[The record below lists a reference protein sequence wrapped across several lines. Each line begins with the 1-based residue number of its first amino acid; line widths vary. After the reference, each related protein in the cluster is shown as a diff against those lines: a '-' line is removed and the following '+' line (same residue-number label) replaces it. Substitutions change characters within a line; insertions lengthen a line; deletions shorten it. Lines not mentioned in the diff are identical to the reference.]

1 MNSIL
6 SAIWRPIFTIG
17 LLSTVSI
24 LLLSACNSKI
34 SSEPVSPEEILY
46 RNITYL
52 LSDPNLFNAMIGVYV
67 ESLDNGDILFK
78 QNEHKLFIPASNM
91 KLFTSATA
99 LLKFGAEFRFKTEL
113 HADGDI
119 EAGIL
124 KGNLIIR
131 GKGDPSIAPRF
142 YEDDF
147 RHVFSNWAAVLKAK
161 GITEING
168 DIIGDA
174 AYFQDTP
181 LGSGWEWDDEP
192 YWYAAQISALS
203 LNDNCVD
210 ITILPGDSIGA
221 KPKVQ
226 IYPPTEYVSIEN
238 NAVTIPADSV
248 NSLHL
253 TRKHGKNSIIIE
265 KSIPV
270 NVKSKKESITVEEPA
285 LFFITIMY
293 GIFRDEGI
301 RLNGNLRVEY
311 DQDAIN
317 YNVSQLLHVHE
328 SPPLGEILKVVNKV
342 SHNLYIE
349 QILLTLGA
357 EYGDLG
363 SAEEGARVVSR
374 TMQGIGIPE
383 NEFVM
388 QDGSGLSRHNMITP
402 AATAVLLRNMALRDD
417 FDIFYQTLP
426 VAGEDGTLKRRM
438 KGTNAAGKVHAK
450 TGTVGYVRNL
460 SGYVTSDTGE
470 RFIFSLLVNH
480 YTVPTSA
487 INLLQDRL
495 CDLLTRFKRDYR

>member
-1 MNSIL
+1 MNPIL
-6 SAIWRPIFTIG
+6 NAISRPIFKIG
-17 LLSTVSI
+17 LLITVSI
-24 LLLSACNSKI
+24 LLLPACHTKI
-34 SSEPVSPEEILY
+34 TSEPVSPEETLH
-46 RNITYL
+46 RNIAYL
-52 LSDPNLFNAMIGVYV
+52 ISDPNLFNAMIGIYV

-99 LLKFGAEFRFKTEL
+99 LLKFGAEFRYKTEL
-113 HADGDI
+113 YTNGYI

-124 KGNLIIR
+124 KGNLIVH
-131 GKGDPSIAPRF
+131 GKGDPSISPRF
-142 YEDDF
+142 YNDDF

-181 LGSGWEWDDEP
+181 LGAGWEWDDEP

-221 KPKVQ
+221 KPIVQ

-238 NAVTIPADSV
+238 KAITIPPDSV
-248 NSLHL
+248 NDLHV
-253 TRKHGKNSIIIE
+253 TRKHGENRIIIE
-265 KSIPV
+265 NSIPI
-270 NVKSKKESITVEEPA
+270 NVKSNEESITVEEPA
-285 LFFITIMY
+285 LFFITVMHS
-293 GIFRDEGI
+293 IFRNEGI
-301 RLNGNLRVEY
+301 RLKGKLRVEY
-311 DQDAIN
+311 DQGAIN
-317 YNVSQLLHVHE
+317 YNVCQLLHVHE
-328 SPPLGEILKVVNKV
+328 SPPLGEILKIINKV

-357 EYGDLG
+357 EFGDLG
-363 SAEEGARVVSR
+363 TAEEGAKVVSR
-374 TMQGIGIPE
+374 TMNGMGIPE

-388 QDGSGLSRHNMITP
+388 QDGSGLSRHNLITP
-402 AATAVLLRNMALRDD
+402 RATAVLLRNMALSDD
-417 FDIFYQTLP
+417 FDIFYRTLP

-438 KGTNAAGKVHAK
+438 KGTNAAGRVHAK

-480 YTVPTSA
+480 YTVPTSS

-495 CDLLTRFKRDYR
+495 CDLLARFERDYR